1 MSISH
6 TSPVCLAAVGL
17 AAVGFLAAVRFIAA
31 VRLMAAAATSTRT
44 GKADARV
51 LLGESV
57 LSVEG

>member
-1 MSISH
+1 MSNSH
-6 TSPVCLAAVGL
+6 TVCLAAVGL
-17 AAVGFLAAVRFIAA
+17 AAVDLAAVDFMAA